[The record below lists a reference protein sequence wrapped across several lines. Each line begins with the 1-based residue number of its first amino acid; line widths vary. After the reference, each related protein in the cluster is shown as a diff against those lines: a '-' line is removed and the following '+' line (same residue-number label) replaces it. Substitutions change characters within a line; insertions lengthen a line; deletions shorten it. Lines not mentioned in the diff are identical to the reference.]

1 MADAVTARPFG
12 VRFNEAIDNL
22 KSKLP
27 EGTLA
32 WDSLAGPV
40 HGKVFAVA
48 GATST
53 DLVRDIQQAVV
64 DAKANGSTITDFR
77 KDWDTIVQRHGW
89 TYNGKRGWRTRVV
102 FDANMRS
109 ATMAGRWAQLQANA
123 DRRPFL
129 QYRTAGDARVR
140 PQHRQ
145 WNGRIYPISDAF
157 WSTHYPPNGWGC
169 RCTVRAYGQAEMEA
183 KGLQVSQPF
192 QVKTRAVLDR
202 DGALVDQVPVGID
215 PGWDHNVGQ
224 SWLTPELSL
233 GRKLASLPREL
244 QGVLVDKTISPAF
257 QTAIAGRWKQLQT
270 AVAAGTQP
278 AEQAQLVGFLDSTTL
293 DGLARSVPDLQV
305 QSTAVLARVGKGLD
319 AWPQDWIDNLPI
331 ELRNYRTV
339 LWDQQDR
346 MLVVVPDGRLPG
358 APEGDRPVIRLQP
371 NVPSD
376 LGPAFRVDEVGTR
389 PVLDLGSQA
398 RYTVLS
404 GRVR

>member
-12 VRFNEAIDNL
+12 VRFGEAIDNL
-22 KSKLP
+22 KGKLP

-48 GATST
+48 GATSV

-64 DAKANGSTITDFR
+64 DAKANGSTIADFR

-145 WNGRIYPISDAF
+145 WNGRIYPITDAF
-157 WSTHYPPNGWGC
+157 WTTFYPPNGWGC

-202 DGALVDQVPVGID
+202 DGNVVDQVPVGID

-244 QGVLVDKTISPAF
+244 RGALVDKTISPAF

-278 AEQAQLVGFLDSTTL
+278 ADQAQLVGFLDSTTL

-305 QSTAVLARVGKGLD
+305 QSTAVLARVGRALD
-319 AWPQDWIDNLPI
+319 AWPQEWVDNLPI
-331 ELRNYRTV
+331 ELRAYRAV
-339 LWDQQDR
+339 LWDQEER
-346 MLVVVPDGRLPG
+346 ALVVVPDGRLPG
-358 APEGDRPVIRLQP
+358 AADGDRPVIKLQP
-371 NVPSD
+371 NEPSN
-376 LGPAFRVDEVGTR
+376 LGAAFRVSEVGAR
-389 PVLDLGSQA
+389 PLADLNSRS

>member
-157 WSTHYPPNGWGC
+157 WTTHYPPNGWGC

-215 PGWDHNVGQ
+215 AGWDHNVGQ

-244 QGVLVDKTISPAF
+244 QGQLVDKTISPAF
-257 QTAIAGRWKQLQT
+257 QTAIAGRWKELQT

-278 AEQAQLVGFLDSTTL
+278 AEQSQLVGFLDSTTL
-293 DGLARSVPDLQV
+293 DGLARSVPDLQM

-358 APEGDRPVIRLQP
+358 AQEGDRPVIRLQP
-371 NVPSD
+371 NAPSD
-376 LGPAFRVDEVGTR
+376 LGPAFRVEEVGTR

>member
-1 MADAVTARPFG
+1 MARPFG
-12 VRFNEAIDNL
+12 VRFGEAIDNL

-40 HGKVFAVA
+40 HGKVFAVS
-48 GATST
+48 GATMA
-53 DLVRDIQQAVV
+53 DLVRDLHQSTV

-157 WSTHYPPNGWGC
+157 WTTHYPPNGWGC
-169 RCTVRAYGQAEMEA
+169 RCTVRAYGQAEMDA

-224 SWLTPELSL
+224 SWLMPEMSL
-233 GRKLASLPREL
+233 GRRLASLPREL
-244 QGVLVDKTISPAF
+244 QGRLVDKTISPAF
-257 QTAIAGRWKQLQT
+257 QTAIAGRWKQLQA
-270 AVAAGTQP
+270 AVAAGAQP
-278 AEQAQLVGFLDSTTL
+278 ADQAQLLGFLDSATL

-305 QSTAVLARVGKGLD
+305 QSTAVLARVGRALD
-319 AWPQDWIDNLPI
+319 AWPQEWVDNLPI
-331 ELRNYRTV
+331 ELRAYRAV
-339 LWDQQDR
+339 LWDQEER
-346 MLVVVPDGRLPG
+346 ALVVVPDGRLPG
-358 APEGDRPVIRLQP
+358 AADGDRPVIKLQP
-371 NVPSD
+371 NEPSN
-376 LGPAFRVDEVGTR
+376 LGAAFRVSEVGAR
-389 PVLDLGSQA
+389 PLADLNSRS

>member
-1 MADAVTARPFG
+1 MARPFG
-12 VRFNEAIDNL
+12 VRFGEAIDNL
-22 KSKLP
+22 RSKLP

-192 QVKTRAVLDR
+192 PVKTRAVLDR

-224 SWLTPELSL
+224 SWLMPEMSL

-270 AVAAGTQP
+270 AVAAGEQP
-278 AEQAQLVGFLDSTTL
+278 ADQAQLVGFLDSTTL

-319 AWPQDWIDNLPI
+319 AWPQDWIDNLPV

-339 LWDQQDR
+339 LWDLQDR

-358 APEGDRPVIRLQP
+358 AQEGDRPVIRLQP
-371 NVPSD
+371 NAPSD
-376 LGPAFRVDEVGTR
+376 LGPAFRVEEVGTR
-389 PVLDLGSQA
+389 PVLELGSQA